1 MNYSL
6 LKKVRVI
13 ISLAFFFFI
22 SLIFLDVSFTL
33 PEKLAEYPLYLQFIP
48 SVIKFISIG
57 GIAAAGFIFVII
69 LTLLFGRVY
78 CSSVCPLGILQDI
91 VTYLRKKIRKVNFLF
106 TRPFTKTRYIILV
119 VSILI
124 FLFGSVFALNILDP
138 YSNFGRILANL
149 IRPIV
154 IGINNT
160 TAFTLESFNTY
171 WIYPV
176 ELKGIHIFSVSFS
189 LGVLILVV
197 WMSYKFGRLYCN
209 TICPVGTLLGF
220 LSKYSLFQIVIDKPN
235 CKGCGVCERVC
246 KANCIDTE
254 NTYIDFSR
262 CVSCFNCF
270 TVCPT
275 AGIEYKFKY
284 SSSIRNEQ
292 KFDFEKRDF
301 LIKSAIYFIGANA
314 VIKAQQKIEVYKEN
328 TIPVIREF
336 AVSPP
341 GSYSIQNFTDKCT
354 ACHLCVTAC
363 PTHVL
368 QPSFL
373 EYGFLGILQPRMDF
387 ITGFCNYDC
396 VICTDV
402 CPTGA
407 ILPQNQDDKKL
418 IQLGIAKFIRDN
430 CIVYTQGTDCGA
442 CAEHCPT
449 KAVRMVLDPEVN
461 KNAPQVN
468 EEICIGCGAC
478 EYACPTIPYK
488 AIYVKSNP
496 LHHIAQKPVQEKLD
510 EVDLEEDFPF

>member
-13 ISLAFFFFI
+13 ISLTFFFFI

-48 SVIKFISIG
+48 SILKFISIG
-57 GIAAAGFIFVII
+57 GIAAAGFIFILI

-91 VTYLRKKIRKVNFLF
+91 VTYLRKKIGKVKFSF
-106 TRPFTKTRYIILV
+106 TQPFTKTRYIILV

-149 IRPIV
+149 IRPVV
-154 IGINNT
+154 IGINNSL
-160 TAFTLESFNTY
+160 AFTLESFNTY

-176 ELKGIHIFSVSFS
+176 ELKGIHIFSVLFS

-197 WMSYKFGRLYCN
+197 WMSYKYGRLYCN
-209 TICPVGTLLGF
+209 TICPVGTFLGF
-220 LSKYSLFQIVIDKPN
+220 LSKYSLFQIVIDEPN
-235 CKGCGVCERVC
+235 CKSCGVCEIVC
-246 KANCIDTE
+246 KSNCIDTE
-254 NTYIDFSR
+254 NSYIDFSR

-284 SSSIRNEQ
+284 SSSIKNEQ

-301 LIKSAIYFIGANA
+301 LIKSAVYLIGANA

-373 EYGFLGILQPRMDF
+373 EYGFLGIMQPRMDF

-396 VICTDV
+396 VICSDV

-407 ILPQNQDDKKL
+407 ILPQKSNDKKL
-418 IQLGIAKFIRDN
+418 IQLGVAKFIRDN

-449 KAVRMVLDPEVN
+449 KAVRMMLDPEVN
-461 KNAPQVN
+461 KNAPKVD

-496 LHHIAQKPVQEKLD
+496 IHQAAKKPSEEKLD
-510 EVDLEEDFPF
+510 EIELENAFPF

>member
-13 ISLAFFFFI
+13 ISLTFFFFI

-48 SVIKFISIG
+48 SILKFLSIG
-57 GIAAAGFIFVII
+57 GIAAAGFIFVLI
-69 LTLLFGRVY
+69 LTLLFGRIY
-78 CSSVCPLGILQDI
+78 CSSVCPLGILQDM
-91 VTYLRKKIRKVNFLF
+91 VTYLRKKIGKVKFSF
-106 TRPFTKTRYIILV
+106 TQPFTKTRYIILV

-124 FLFGSVFALNILDP
+124 FLFGSVFAINILDP

-149 IRPIV
+149 IRPIA

-160 TAFTLESFNTY
+160 AAFTLESFNTY

-176 ELKGIHIFSVSFS
+176 ELKGIHVFSVLFS

-197 WMSYKFGRLYCN
+197 WMSFKYGRLYCN

-220 LSKYSLFQIVIDKPN
+220 FSKYSLFQIVIDEPN
-235 CKGCGVCERVC
+235 CKGCGVCEKVC
-246 KANCIDTE
+246 KSNCIDTE
-254 NTYIDFSR
+254 STYIDFSR
-262 CVSCFNCF
+262 CVGCFNCF

-275 AGIEYKFKY
+275 AGIEYKFRYGNDKK
-284 SSSIRNEQ
+284 IEK
-292 KFDFEKRDF
+292 KFDIEKRDF
-301 LIKSAIYFIGANA
+301 LIKSAVYLIGANT
-314 VIKAQQKIEVYKEN
+314 VMQAQQKILVYKEN
-328 TIPVIREF
+328 TIPVIREY

-341 GSYSIQNFTDKCT
+341 GSYSIKNFTDKCT

-373 EYGFLGILQPRMDF
+373 EYGILGIMQPRMDF

-396 VICTDV
+396 VICSDV

-407 ILPQNQDDKKL
+407 ILKQKSDDKKL

-461 KNAPQVN
+461 KNAPIVN

-496 LHHIAQKPVQEKLD
+496 LHQIAQKPVQEKLD